1 MQKPSS
7 SSWEQRL
14 RALLSRPNVR
24 DLYDGLRGLID
35 KLIADLE
42 PLALIIAGS
51 LAKRAFVRGMSDIDM
66 LVITRGPPDKRAR
79 FVLKN
84 VRGVDVEITVFGL
97 EEAIGSAEMGNFFIL
112 DALKNGVVI
121 YGRMPP
127 ELRALI
133 SE

>member
-1 MQKPSS
+1 
-7 SSWEQRL
+7 
-14 RALLSRPNVR
+14 
-24 DLYDGLRGLID
+24 
-35 KLIADLE
+35 
-42 PLALIIAGS
+42 
-51 LAKRAFVRGMSDIDM
+51 M
-66 LVITRGPPDKRAR
+66 LVITGKPPDKRAR

-84 VRGVDVEITVFGL
+84 VRGVDVEITAFGL

-121 YGRMPP
+121 YGRIPP